1 IWGKVNIEYKSLIDN
16 DGKANLPT
24 IGVIQL
30 SGLNFREA
38 KSLIEKEFNRY
49 FTDIKMNIS
58 MGSLRSIRVFVV
70 GNARRPG
77 SYTLSSFS
85 TIINALFAAGGP
97 SKAGSMRNIQLK
109 RNGQADVTLDLYDF
123 ILHGDKTNDIRL
135 LPEDVIFIPPAGM
148 LVGIAGNV
156 KVPAIYEIK
165 EDTRLSDLLEM
176 TGGVSGI
183 SFKNRVQ
190 VLRVGD
196 AGDQNLI
203 EINLSEVE
211 KGKENDITLRDGDL
225 VKIFTIS
232 QTVEKLVHISGAVKA
247 QGTYGYREGMT
258 VKDLLTYS
266 GGLLRYSN
274 KEEAELTRVN
284 ITTEGP
290 KTERI
295 IVKLNKAMEGDPQL
309 NISLKEDDYLFV
321 RTVPEWG
328 LYRTI
333 AVTGE
338 VKFPGTY
345 TINKGET
352 LSSLIERAG
361 GFTDKA
367 YLKGTVFTRVSVRDL
382 QQKQLNESI
391 DRLEQEIMSQSARTI
406 EAALT
411 PEEAQQQKA
420 AEEQRKGLITKMR
433 AVKAKGVV
441 SIKLDRLEIFKNSY
455 YDIPLEDGDT
465 LYVPEQPH
473 QVQVIGAVYNPT
485 AFVYN
490 PGWSVESYLKYAGG
504 MTRNAEYDDIY
515 ILKMDGTA
523 ISKRGWSGNPDTGG
537 GWFFKGSF
545 MSSTLDP
552 GDTIVI
558 PEKIER
564 IAWLKEIKD
573 LTQILYQIAVTAGVL
588 IRVL

>member
-1 IWGKVNIEYKSLIDN
+1 
-16 DGKANLPT
+16 
-24 IGVIQL
+24 
-30 SGLNFREA
+30 
-38 KSLIEKEFNRY
+38 
-49 FTDIKMNIS
+49 M
-58 MGSLRSIRVFVV
+58 
-70 GNARRPG
+70 
-77 SYTLSSFS
+77 
-85 TIINALFAAGGP
+85 
-97 SKAGSMRNIQLK
+97 
-109 RNGQADVTLDLYDF
+109 
-123 ILHGDKTNDIRL
+123 
-135 LPEDVIFIPPAGM
+135 
-148 LVGIAGNV
+148 
-156 KVPAIYEIK
+156 KVPAIYELK
-165 EDTRLSDLLEM
+165 EDTKLSDLLEM
-176 TGGVSGI
+176 TGGVNGI

-190 VLRVGD
+190 ILRVGN
-196 AGDQNLI
+196 AGDQDLV
-203 EINLSEVE
+203 EINLSEIE
-211 KGKENDITLRDGDL
+211 KEKENNITLRDGDL

-232 QTVEKLVHISGAVKA
+232 QTVEKVVHITGAVKS
-247 QGTYGYREGMT
+247 QGTFGYRDGMT

-266 GGLLRYSN
+266 GGLLRYSS

-284 ITTEGP
+284 ITSEGP

-295 IVKLNKAMEGDPQL
+295 IVKLSKAMDGDPQY

-333 AVTGE
+333 SVTGE

-367 YLKGTVFTRVSVRDL
+367 YLKGSVFTRESVRNL
-382 QQKQLNESI
+382 QQKQLDESI
-391 DRLEQEIMSQSARTI
+391 NRLEQEIMSQSAKTI
-406 EAALT
+406 EVALT
-411 PEEAQQQKA
+411 SEDVQQQKA
-420 AEEQRKGLITKMR
+420 ADEQRKGLITKMR
-433 AVKAKGVV
+433 SVKARGVV
-441 SIKLDRLEIFKNSY
+441 SIKIDKLDNFKNSY
-455 YDIPLEDGDT
+455 YDIPLENGDT

-490 PGWSVESYLKYAGG
+490 PNMTVEAYMKYAGG

-515 ILKMDGTA
+515 VLKMDGTA
-523 ISKRGWSGNPDTGG
+523 ISKRGWSGSSDVNG

-545 MSSTLDP
+545 MSSVPDP

-564 IAWLKEIKD
+564 IAWLKEVKD

-588 IRVL
+588 IVAF